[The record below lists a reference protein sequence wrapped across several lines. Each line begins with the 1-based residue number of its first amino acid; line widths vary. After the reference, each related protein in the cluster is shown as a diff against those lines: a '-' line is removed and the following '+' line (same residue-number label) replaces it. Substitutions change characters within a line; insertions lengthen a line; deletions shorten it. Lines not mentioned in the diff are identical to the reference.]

1 MTPRLAPA
9 LLRVPAAI
17 AGHLLSLLALFIL
30 VAAPPAEA
38 AKARTRVEIRVIEA
52 TPGPAANQKVDPK
65 LKALARDFR
74 SLPFQELKQRDAHR
88 KVMSPGERVMFEFPG
103 PKGERRFLVVSSHGE
118 QRGGKLRF
126 QLAIPEL
133 KFDTL
138 VAVPD
143 GGTLLV
149 GGPRHG
155 DKTIFFAVTAH
166 KAIGT
171 RAQGKR
177 R

>member
-1 MTPRLAPA
+1 MTPRLVSPRMRLPVA
-9 LLRVPAAI
+9 LT
-17 AGHLLSLLALFIL
+17 GHLLSLLALFVLI
-30 VAAPPAEA
+30 AAPPAEA
-38 AKARTRVEIRVIEA
+38 ARARTRVEIRVIEA
-52 TPGPAANQKVDPK
+52 TPGAAGNQKVDPK

-74 SLPFQELKQRDAHR
+74 SLPFKELKQRDSHR
-88 KVMSPGERVMFEFPG
+88 KVMSAGERVMFEFPG

-126 QLAIPEL
+126 QLSIPEL

-171 RAQGKR
+171 RGQGR

>member
-1 MTPRLAPA
+1 MSLRLVCLRLLLGSGHA
-9 LLRVPAAI
+9 LALC
-17 AGHLLSLLALFIL
+17 SLLVLMG
-30 VAAPPAEA
+30 APPAEA
-38 AKARTRVEIRVIEA
+38 ARARSRVEIRVIEA
-52 TPGPAANQKVDPK
+52 TPGSSASQTVDPK
-65 LKALARDFR
+65 LKALAKDFR
-74 SLPFQELKQRDAHR
+74 SLPFTSLKQRDAHQ

-118 QRGGKLRF
+118 QQGGKLRF

-166 KAIGT
+166 KSIGT
-171 RAQGKR
+171 RAQGR

>member
-1 MTPRLAPA
+1 MITTRSILGLP
-9 LLRVPAAI
+9 
-17 AGHLLSLLALFIL
+17 LSLLAVFAL
-30 VAAPPAEA
+30 VAAPAAEA
-38 AKARTRVEIRVIEA
+38 APGRTRVEIRVIEA
-52 TPGPAANQKVDPK
+52 TPGPSANQRVDPQ
-65 LKALARDFR
+65 LKALAKDLRQ
-74 SLPFQELKQRDAHR
+74 LPFQEMKLRDSHR
-88 KVMSPGERVMFEFPG
+88 KVMSPDERVMFEFPG

-118 QRGGKLRF
+118 QQGGKLRF
-126 QLAIPEL
+126 QLSIPEL

-143 GGTLLV
+143 GGTILV

-171 RAQGKR
+171 RQGR
-177 R
+177 

>member
-1 MTPRLAPA
+1 MTTRFAPRLAR
-9 LLRVPAAI
+9 LPAAC
-17 AGHLLSLLALFIL
+17 AGHLLSLAALFVL

-38 AKARTRVEIRVIEA
+38 SRSSRTRVEIRVIEA
-52 TPGPAANQKVDPK
+52 TPGPSANQKVDPK
-65 LKALARDFR
+65 LKALAKDLKQ
-74 SLPFQELKQRDAHR
+74 LPFQEVRQRDAHR
-88 KVMSPGERVMFEFPG
+88 KVMSPNERVMFEFPG

-126 QLAIPEL
+126 QLSIPEL

-143 GGTLLV
+143 GGTILV

-171 RAQGKR
+171 RQGR
-177 R
+177 

>member
-1 MTPRLAPA
+1 MSRHVL
-9 LLRVPAAI
+9 
-17 AGHLLSLLALFIL
+17 GHLLAFCALFVL
-30 VAAPPAEA
+30 VAAPPAQA

-52 TPGPAANQKVDPK
+52 TPGSPAKQKVDPK
-65 LKALARDFR
+65 LKALAKDFK
-74 SLPFQELKQRDAHR
+74 SLPFKELKQRDAHQ
-88 KVMSPGERVMFEFPG
+88 KVMSPEERVMFEFPG

-126 QLAIPEL
+126 QLSIPEL

-166 KAIGT
+166 KSIGT
-171 RAQGKR
+171 SGRIKR